1 MSMMKSF
8 ALSRLAQQRLLLGSK
23 FLHRN
28 AHDWLV
34 WEPGAWSVPRG
45 NISVAETVP
54 PKQTPVPVPAKGDPL
69 CFALTDTVT
78 VGRSEGNDL
87 ILSDET
93 VSRHHCSFT
102 PRDGGWVVSKH
113 TEAKELKV
121 DGGLVAES
129 VRLTNGQRVQLGQV
143 VLTFLSAQG
152 MVERLQKTS
161 G

>member
-8 ALSRLAQQRLLLGSK
+8 ALSRLAQQRLLLGPK

-45 NISVAETVP
+45 NIAVAETAP
-54 PKQTPVPVPAKGDPL
+54 PKKASAPVPAKGDPL
-69 CFALTDTVT
+69 CFALFDAVT

-93 VSRHHCSFT
+93 VSRHHCSFA
-102 PRDGGWVVSKH
+102 PRDGGWFVTKH
-113 TEAKELKV
+113 AEAKELKV
-121 DGGLVAES
+121 DGALVGES

-152 MVERLQKTS
+152 MVDRLQKSS